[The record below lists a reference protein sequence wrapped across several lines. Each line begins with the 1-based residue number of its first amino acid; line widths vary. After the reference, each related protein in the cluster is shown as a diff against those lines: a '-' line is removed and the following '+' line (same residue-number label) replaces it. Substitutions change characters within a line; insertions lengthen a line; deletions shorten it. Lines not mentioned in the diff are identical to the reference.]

1 VGSRIVI
8 LEAIHRFFDNTRT
21 KELFLRWAEMAMFTP
36 FMRTHEG
43 NRPDTNFQY
52 YDDED
57 TMERLDE
64 TR

>member
-1 VGSRIVI
+1 MGSRIVI

-36 FMRTHEG
+36 FMRTHEETD
-43 NRPDTNFQY
+43 RIPIFSI
-52 YDDED
+52 
-57 TMERLDE
+57 TMMRIHGAAGE